1 MKTNL
6 MFGALA
12 LMAAANANADALV
25 VAKDSPIPSI
35 DVEQARN
42 IFLGRQTSVN
52 GHAVTLVF
60 QDGGPVRDKFEQDIV
75 GMSGAGYTSYLY
87 KSIFTGRMKP
97 PAVVTNDAAVK
108 AKVNATPGT
117 VGYISTNA
125 VDGTVKVLLKY

>member
-60 QDGGPVRDKFEQDIV
+60 QDGGPVRD
-75 GMSGAGYTSYLY
+75 
-87 KSIFTGRMKP
+87 
-97 PAVVTNDAAVK
+97 
-108 AKVNATPGT
+108 
-117 VGYISTNA
+117 
-125 VDGTVKVLLKY
+125 